1 MDKSSFQKLF
11 KEMYQINPS
20 QWNNLLTKAGKTV
33 YSAKPKNAN
42 SKINRQS
49 MASNA
54 FDKLMKIDYKNF
66 GNKQNATINKPKS
79 ICINDMTLG
88 KMRDTNMK
96 DSNAKTTFTD
106 SSAIQQ
112 FRIDDAANGKKDVT
126 IQFVGGGKDYLYPN
140 VPANVANGLYTAPSK
155 GSYVENVISKYSD
168 YSNPKVQQKIREG
181 E

>member
-1 MDKSSFQKLF
+1 MDKNSFQKLF
-11 KEMYQINPS
+11 KEMYQINPA

-33 YSAKPKNAN
+33 YSAKHKNAN

-54 FDKLMKIDYKNF
+54 FDKLMKIDYKSF

-79 ICINDMTLG
+79 IRINDMTLG
-88 KMRDTNMK
+88 KMRDTNMR

-140 VPANVANGLYTAPSK
+140 VPANVANGLYAAPSK